1 MANNTA
7 STFTI
12 LYFANASTFAGCE
25 SEELAAPLP
34 VAQLYETLEKK
45 YPGMQSA
52 VLSCSMVAVNTE
64 YVDLTD
70 EAAVICA
77 GDEHNFHPEVAE
89 SYQAF
94 D

>member
-1 MANNTA
+1 MANNNDA

-34 VAQLYETLEKK
+34 VTQLYATLEKK
-45 YPGMQSA
+45 YPGIQSA
-52 VLSCSMVAVNTE
+52 VLSSSMVAVNTE

-70 EAAVICA
+70 ETVVISA
-77 GDEHNFHPEVAE
+77 GDEVGIIPPV
-89 SYQAF
+89 SSG
-94 D
+94 